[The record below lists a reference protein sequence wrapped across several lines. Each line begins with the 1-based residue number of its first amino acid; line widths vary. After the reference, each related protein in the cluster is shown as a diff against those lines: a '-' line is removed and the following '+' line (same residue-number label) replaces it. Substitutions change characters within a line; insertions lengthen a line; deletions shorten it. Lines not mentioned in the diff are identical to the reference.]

1 MKPEISN
8 HQAIIELY
16 EASTLAKLTKK
27 QHDFLLE
34 CAKQLELFIKPTA
47 VEEKKNDKK

>member
-16 EASTLAKLTKK
+16 EASTLANLTKK
-27 QHDFLLE
+27 QHEFLLE
-34 CAKQLELFIKPTA
+34 CAKQIEIALMSKP
-47 VEEKKNDKK
+47 VEETPEKK